1 MSPEFVHD
9 FRNGISCIAGIILRI
24 NRKQESI
31 LAAQEE
37 LSQLFCELRL
47 QLLRVLSALERS
59 VDSFEEVH
67 GGQNALKQSV
77 RDHENLDRSS

>member
-9 FRNGISCIAGIILRI
+9 FRNGICCIAGIILKI

-37 LSQLFCELRL
+37 LSQLFCELRF

-59 VDSFEEVH
+59 VNDFGEVQ
-67 GGQNALKQSV
+67 GGQDAIEQSV
-77 RDHENLDRSS
+77 RHLEDFKGSP